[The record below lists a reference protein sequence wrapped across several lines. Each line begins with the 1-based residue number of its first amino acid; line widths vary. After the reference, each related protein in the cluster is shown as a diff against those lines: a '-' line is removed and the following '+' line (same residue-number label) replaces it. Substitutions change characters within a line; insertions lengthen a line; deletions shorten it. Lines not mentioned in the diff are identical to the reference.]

1 MPEVQEVFRMS
12 TQKVRQDPGAM
23 ERQQTKQVRAARNK
37 KVGAFVVVAAIA
49 AAAIVLILSTRPV
62 ESTAPP
68 ANGAI
73 VDPVDATAVK
83 VATDFV
89 VAYGS
94 FDAEKAIGY
103 LADGA
108 DVSVVGGAGGV
119 GTTPEEWPLNLSWWE
134 ATGYK
139 QMLDSCQET
148 GSSAAGTEVR
158 CTLDYQN
165 LRSDRIGRG
174 PFAGSYW
181 DLTVRDGQIVSGEQ
195 YCEIA
200 QFSPQMWEPFAT
212 WVSKTYPKDAAVM
225 YADETLGDFVLTQR
239 SIDLWEQHTKDYV
252 KAVNQ
257 GTAA

>member
-83 VATDFV
+83 IATNFV

-94 FDAEKAIGY
+94 FDADKAISY

-139 QMLDSCQET
+139 QMLDSCEET
-148 GSSAAGTEVR
+148 GSSDAGTMVR
-158 CTLDYQN
+158 CTLDYHN
-165 LRSDRIGRG
+165 FGSDRIGRG
-174 PFAGSYW
+174 PFTGSSW
-181 DLTVRDGQIVSGEQ
+181 DLTVRDGQIVSGDQ

>member
-94 FDAEKAIGY
+94 FDADKAIGY

-108 DVSVVGGAGGV
+108 DVSVVGGAGDV

-139 QMLDSCQET
+139 QMLDSCEET
-148 GSSAAGTEVR
+148 GSSDAGTMVR
-158 CTLDYQN
+158 CTLDYHN
-165 LRSDRIGRG
+165 FGSGAIGLE
-174 PFAGSYW
+174 PFSGSYW
-181 DLTVRDGQIVSGEQ
+181 DLTVRDGRIVSGDQ
-195 YCEIA
+195 YCETA
-200 QFSPQMWEPFAT
+200 QFSPQVWEPFAA
-212 WVSKTYPKDAAVM
+212 WVSTTYPKDVAVM
-225 YADETLGDFVLTQR
+225 YSDSSQGDFRLTQR
-239 SIDLWEQHTKDYV
+239 SIGLWEQHTKEYV

>member
-94 FDAEKAIGY
+94 FDADKAT
-103 LADGA
+103 LR
-108 DVSVVGGAGGV
+108 
-119 GTTPEEWPLNLSWWE
+119 WPLLQGVPAYVMYRGNLSDLVD
-134 ATGYK
+134 ADQDGLPDLGYGA
-139 QMLDSCQET
+139 C
-148 GSSAAGTEVR
+148 V
-158 CTLDYQN
+158 
-165 LRSDRIGRG
+165 SDTDPNTADDVYVDGQIPGEG
-174 PFAGSYW
+174 QGFFYVKG
-181 DLTVRDGQIVSGEQ
+181 VRDGATIRGLGVTSSVKQRVPAVS
-195 YCEIA
+195 C
-200 QFSPQMWEPFAT
+200 P
-212 WVSKTYPKDAAVM
+212 
-225 YADETLGDFVLTQR
+225 
-239 SIDLWEQHTKDYV
+239 
-252 KAVNQ
+252 
-257 GTAA
+257 